1 VSATPLN
8 QISAAYPFIA
18 NVLAQHEL
26 PVELAVVVLVESA
39 GNASALSPKGARG
52 LWQLMPDTA
61 RRYGLTVD
69 HRRDER
75 LDPLKS
81 TYAAARYLRDLYT
94 MFRDWPLVLA
104 AYNAG
109 ENRIRSVIERTG
121 AERFVDMA
129 ARRLLPIETM
139 NYVPAVLNRMRF

>member
-1 VSATPLN
+1 
-8 QISAAYPFIA
+8 
-18 NVLAQHEL
+18 
-26 PVELAVVVLVESA
+26 
-39 GNASALSPKGARG
+39 
-52 LWQLMPDTA
+52 MPDTA